1 MKRPLFTSFVS
12 ACCSLGILTLAQCGG
27 SSSDAEGLAPSSI
40 ANKTLSMQVAGIAD
54 SDIQIPPILEITTGE
69 NGAFSAQTQGTQVD
83 MWNGTGIYTYAKTGK
98 DTASLTLAYNKNDG
112 SAELPATR
120 MSTIKIDTLTFD
132 NATHASSGEGG
143 ASISYMNAEDR
154 QPTPLDGLTISV
166 NIMPQ
171 V

>member
-1 MKRPLFTSFVS
+1 MRRPLFTSFFA

-40 ANKTLSMQVAGIAD
+40 ADKVLNMQVAGIAD
-54 SDIQIPPILEITTGE
+54 ASVQLPAIFDMTTVE
-69 NGAFSAQTQGTQVD
+69 NGSFVVQTQGAEVD
-83 MWNGTGIYTYAKTGK
+83 MWNGAGIYTYAKTGK
-98 DTASLTLAYNKNDG
+98 NTASLSLSYNTNDG
-112 SAELPATR
+112 SSEMPSTR
-120 MSTIKIDTLTFD
+120 VSTIRIGTLTFD

-154 QPTPLDGLTISV
+154 TPVSLDGLTISI

-171 V
+171 A